1 MFTILF
7 LHPGLAE
14 AGRESGEMLRQMKE
28 LSASA
33 RAANHIR
40 KVRYSVIQI
49 PATIFFT
56 CCHYWTQACSHII
69 GYIPGLFAIA
79 PTHILEWQFYHPFMH
94 LGIEIQMFTLSCI

>member
-40 KVRYSVIQI
+40 KVRYSCY
-49 PATIFFT
+49 PNTR
-56 CCHYWTQACSHII
+56 H
-69 GYIPGLFAIA
+69 
-79 PTHILEWQFYHPFMH
+79 
-94 LGIEIQMFTLSCI
+94 EIQMFTLSSI